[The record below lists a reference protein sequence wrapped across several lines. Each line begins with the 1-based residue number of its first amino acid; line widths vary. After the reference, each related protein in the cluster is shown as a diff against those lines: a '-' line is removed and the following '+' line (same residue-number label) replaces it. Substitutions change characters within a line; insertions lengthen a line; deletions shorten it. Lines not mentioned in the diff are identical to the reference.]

1 MQLTEN
7 LKWRYATKKFEASK
21 KVSEAD
27 IEEIK
32 NAIQLSASSYGL
44 QLYKVL
50 IIEDQE
56 LKNKLK
62 AAAFNQSQVTDAS
75 HLIVFCNYK
84 NVESKHVDDFLQLK
98 ANIQKIDITNLDGYG
113 QVMKNKI
120 ASMSESAMDEWTTKQ
135 VYIALGNLLAACA
148 ELKIDACPME
158 GFDAQKFNEI
168 LDLESKG
175 LNAAVLA
182 PIGYRAED
190 DKYQFIPKVRKPF
203 DQLFEQI

>member
-1 MQLTEN
+1 M
-7 LKWRYATKKFEASK
+7 KPI
-21 KVSEAD
+21 
-27 IEEIK
+27 IEQIK

-62 AAAFNQSQVTDAS
+62 AAAFNQPQITDAS

-98 ANIQKIDITNLDGYG
+98 ANIQNIDINNLNGYG

-120 ASMSESAMDEWTTKQ
+120 ASMSESAKDEWTSKQ

-148 ELKIDACPME
+148 ELKIDACPIE
-158 GFDAQKFNEI
+158 GFDANRFNEI
-168 LDLESKG
+168 LDLDEKRFKLSGSGSQLDTELKMISISSYSKSPE
-175 LNAAVLA
+175 AA
-182 PIGYRAED
+182 
-190 DKYQFIPKVRKPF
+190 
-203 DQLFEQI
+203 